1 MKDARRRLAWRLNGI
16 LYWMERKPHFCG
28 WMSLYSIVFCLAEAV
43 YPYPK
48 DYSREMPVGL
58 NALELGLEWTGI
70 EYEDEIK

>member
-1 MKDARRRLAWRLNGI
+1 
-16 LYWMERKPHFCG
+16 
-28 WMSLYSIVFCLAEAV
+28 MSLYSIVFCLAEAV